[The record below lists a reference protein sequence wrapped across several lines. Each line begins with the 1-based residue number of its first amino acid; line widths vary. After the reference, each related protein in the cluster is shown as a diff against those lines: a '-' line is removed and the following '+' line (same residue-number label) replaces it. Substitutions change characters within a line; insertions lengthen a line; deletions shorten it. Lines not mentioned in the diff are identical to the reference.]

1 MRRIFGARQTR
12 KTPPG
17 EPSIFTRL
25 YNTGMTQIC
34 IVPKVDGVGG
44 MASFRLKLEAGL
56 RKRGIRITHDP
67 REKGSDAVLVVAG
80 TRHIDGILHARRRG
94 VPIVHRLD
102 GINWMHRAR
111 FTNLR
116 HAWRSETGNLLLAFT
131 RRFLA
136 DRVIYQSAFVQQW
149 WEAWYGPTRTPHTV
163 IYNGVDL
170 EAYSPHGPAARPS
183 DRYRMLL
190 VEGDLT
196 SGQHIGLTN
205 AVRLAEGLTRQHGLP
220 VEIAVAA
227 KVNDAIRAAWQ
238 GKTDIPIQFLGVL
251 PRERIPETDRSA
263 HLFFSAEV
271 NSACP
276 NAVIEALAC
285 GLPVVGFDTG
295 ALKEIV
301 TDAAGVIAPYGN
313 WSRLR
318 WLPWLRLLRRCCAT
332 CRATRRAR
340 VSALKRR
347 LDWMQW

>member
-1 MRRIFGARQTR
+1 
-12 KTPPG
+12 
-17 EPSIFTRL
+17 
-25 YNTGMTQIC
+25 MTQIC
-34 IVPKVDGVGG
+34 IVPKVDGIGG

-56 RKRGIRITHDP
+56 QKRGIRITHDP
-67 REKGSDAVLVVAG
+67 RQKGSDAVLVVAG

-136 DRVIYQSAFVQQW
+136 DRVIYQSQFVRQW
-149 WEAWYGPTRTPHTV
+149 WEDWYGPTRVPHTV

-170 EAYSPHGPAARPS
+170 DVYTPHGPAERPS
-183 DRYRMLL
+183 DRYRILL

-196 SGQHIGLTN
+196 SGQHIGLDN
-205 AVRLAEGLTRQHGLP
+205 AVRLAEGLTQQHGLP

-227 KVNDAIRAAWQ
+227 KVNDTIKAAWK
-238 GKTDIPIQFLGVL
+238 GKAAFPIHFLGVV

-285 GLPVVGFDTG
+285 GLPVTGFDSG

-301 TDAAGVIAPYGN
+301 SSEAGVVAPYGADV
-313 WSRLR
+313 WKLQPPQVDALVGPAAALLAD
-318 WLPWLRLLRRCCAT
+318 LPRYQAHARQRAESAFGLDAMVERYLEVLL
-332 CRATRRAR
+332 
-340 VSALKRR
+340 
-347 LDWMQW
+347 Q

>member
-1 MRRIFGARQTR
+1 
-12 KTPPG
+12 
-17 EPSIFTRL
+17 
-25 YNTGMTQIC
+25 
-34 IVPKVDGVGG
+34 

-56 RKRGIRITHDP
+56 SRRGIRITHDP
-67 REKGSDAVLVVAG
+67 RERGSDAVLVIAG
-80 TRHIDGILHARRRG
+80 TRHLDGLLHARRRG

-136 DRVIYQSAFVQQW
+136 DRVIYQSEFVRQW
-149 WEAWYGPTRTPHTV
+149 WEAWYGRIRAPHTV

-170 EAYSPHGPAARPS
+170 TVYTPHGPAARPA
-183 DRYRMLL
+183 DRYRLLL

-205 AVRLAEGLTRQHGLP
+205 AVRLAEGLTRQRGLK

-227 KVNDAIRAAWQ
+227 KVNDAITRAWQ
-238 GKTDIPIQFLGVL
+238 GKTEIPIQFLGVV

-263 HLFFSAEV
+263 HVFFSAEV

-285 GLPVVGFDTG
+285 GLPVAGFDTG

-301 TDAAGVIAPYGN
+301 TPEAGVIAPYGADV
-313 WSRLR
+313 WKLQPPHVDALVTPTAALLAD
-318 WLPWLRLLRRCCAT
+318 LPRYQAGARQRAEAVFGLDAMVDRYLEVLLG
-332 CRATRRAR
+332 
-340 VSALKRR
+340 
-347 LDWMQW
+347 

>member
-1 MRRIFGARQTR
+1 
-12 KTPPG
+12 
-17 EPSIFTRL
+17 
-25 YNTGMTQIC
+25 MTQIC
-34 IVPKVDGVGG
+34 IVPKVNGIGG
-44 MASFRLKLEAGL
+44 MASFRLKLESGL
-56 RKRGIRITHDP
+56 QKRGIRITHDP

-80 TRHIDGILHARRRG
+80 TRHIGGILHARRRG

-136 DRVIYQSAFVQQW
+136 DRVVYQSQFVKNW
-149 WEAWYGPTRTPHTV
+149 WEDWYGRTRVPHTV
-163 IYNGVDL
+163 IYNGIDL
-170 EAYSPHGPAARPS
+170 ETYSPNGPVDRPTS
-183 DRYRMLL
+183 GYRLLL

-196 SGQHIGLTN
+196 SGQHIGLDN
-205 AVRLAEGLTRQHGLP
+205 AVRLAEGLARGHGLN

-227 KVNDAIRAAWQ
+227 KVNEGIKSAWQ
-238 GKTDIPIQFLGVL
+238 GKTDAPIHFLGVV

-285 GLPVVGFDTG
+285 GLPVAGFDTG
-295 ALKEIV
+295 ALKELVPPGAGAIV
-301 TDAAGVIAPYGN
+301 PYGAN
-313 WSRLR
+313 VWKLEPPQVGALVGPAAALLAN
-318 WLPWLRLLRRCCAT
+318 LPRFQQGARQRAESAFGLDAMVEKYLQVLL
-332 CRATRRAR
+332 
-340 VSALKRR
+340 
-347 LDWMQW
+347 Q

>member
-1 MRRIFGARQTR
+1 
-12 KTPPG
+12 
-17 EPSIFTRL
+17 
-25 YNTGMTQIC
+25 MTQIC
-34 IVPKVDGVGG
+34 IVPKVDGIGG

-56 RKRGIRITHDP
+56 QKRGIRITHDP
-67 REKGSDAVLVVAG
+67 RQKGSDAVLVVAG
-80 TRHIDGILHARRRG
+80 TRHIDGVLYARRRG

-111 FTNLR
+111 FTNFR

-136 DRVIYQSAFVQQW
+136 DRVIYQSQFVRQW
-149 WEAWYGPTRTPHTV
+149 WEDWYGPTRVPHTV

-170 EAYSPHGPAARPS
+170 DVYTPHGPAERPS
-183 DRYRMLL
+183 DRYRILL

-196 SGQHIGLTN
+196 SGQHIGLDN
-205 AVRLAEGLTRQHGLP
+205 AVRLAEGLAQQHGLP

-227 KVNDAIRAAWQ
+227 KVNDAIKAAWQ
-238 GKTDIPIQFLGVL
+238 GKAAFPIHFLGVV

-285 GLPVVGFDTG
+285 GLPVTGFDSG

-301 TDAAGVIAPYGN
+301 SSEAGVVAPYGADV
-313 WSRLR
+313 WKLQPPQVDALVGPAAALLAD
-318 WLPWLRLLRRCCAT
+318 LPRYQAHARQRAESAFGLDAMVERYLEVLL
-332 CRATRRAR
+332 
-340 VSALKRR
+340 
-347 LDWMQW
+347 Q

>member
-1 MRRIFGARQTR
+1 MGR
-12 KTPPG
+12 
-17 EPSIFTRL
+17 
-25 YNTGMTQIC
+25 MTQIC
-34 IVPKVDGVGG
+34 ITPKVDGIGG

-56 RKRGIRITHDP
+56 QKRGIRITHDP
-67 REKGSDAVLVVAG
+67 RQKGSDAVLVVAG
-80 TRHIDGILHARRRG
+80 TRHVGDILHARRRG

-102 GINWMHRAR
+102 GINWMHRVR

-136 DRVIYQSAFVQQW
+136 DRVIYQSRFVKQW
-149 WEAWYGPTRTPHTV
+149 WEDWYGRTRAPHTV

-170 EAYSPHGPAARPS
+170 ETYSPNGTS
-183 DRYRMLL
+183 DRPAPGCRILL

-196 SGQHIGLTN
+196 SGQHIGLDN
-205 AVRLAEGLTRQHGLP
+205 AVRLAEGLFRQHGLA

-227 KVNDAIRAAWQ
+227 KVNESVTSAWQ
-238 GKTDIPIQFLGVL
+238 GKTAIPIRFLGVV
-251 PRERIPETDRSA
+251 PRAHIPETDRSA

-285 GLPVVGFDTG
+285 GLPVAGFDTG

-301 TDAAGVIAPYGN
+301 TPEAGVVVPYGAN
-313 WSRLR
+313 VWKLQPPQVEALVDPVAALLADLPRYQSGARLR
-318 WLPWLRLLRRCCAT
+318 AESAFGLDAMVEKYLGVLL
-332 CRATRRAR
+332 
-340 VSALKRR
+340 
-347 LDWMQW
+347 Q